1 MPKRIYTIQEL
12 RLNKLEP
19 EKLLSPEDVS
29 LNTVRNIAQG
39 AAAAGLVALAYF
51 AGGRGVLVGAFLF
64 GGWRAVRWGEHGTGL
79 MALAYFAGGCAPRHR
94 MRCRYTQKEQQQ

>member
-51 AGGRGVLVGAFLF
+51 AGGRGVLVGAFCL
-64 GGWRAVRWGEHGTGL
+64 GG
-79 MALAYFAGGCAPRHR
+79 GGR
-94 MRCRYTQKEQQQ
+94 